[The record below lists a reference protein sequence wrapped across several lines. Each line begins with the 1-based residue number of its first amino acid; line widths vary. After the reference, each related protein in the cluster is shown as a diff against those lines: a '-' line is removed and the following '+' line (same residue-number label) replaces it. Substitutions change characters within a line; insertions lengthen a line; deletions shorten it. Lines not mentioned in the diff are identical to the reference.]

1 MNERMQAAR
10 SEDSLEIAT
19 PVAVT
24 AIRGDRRRSAVVP
37 QDVFLSTAVPR
48 RWDWRLAAAVVL
60 VSIVGLAL
68 AAPYAS
74 HRWPVTPSFIAAYEA
89 AMLVSDL
96 ITAILLIG
104 QFRQVRRVGVLI
116 VGCGYLFNAVIV
128 TVHALSFPE
137 VFSAT
142 GLLGTSRQATPW
154 LYVMWHGIFPVFVC
168 AYAIVHGSRWNEPL
182 AQHRVGSAITIGA
195 AIAVG
200 VAAVCTLLTTWGI
213 DLLPEVISGNDYKR
227 VVTSGIAPT
236 AWSISLVALALLWVR
251 TRGRSVLDLWLMV
264 VMVAWLLDIFLSTLI
279 STVRYDFGWYG
290 GRIYGLMAASFVLGA
305 LLLEANLLYGR
316 LALALADARE
326 KNAALER
333 QAGEL
338 AHLHENAVR
347 DIGERKRHEGELH
360 EKNVQLQAAVSEL
373 DAFSYSVSHDLRA
386 PLRAIDG
393 FSRILLKQYGSI
405 LPEEP
410 REYLQ
415 LVRDNTVQMGHLVD
429 DLLAF
434 ARLSR
439 QQLSK
444 QRVPTRKIVENV
456 LSDARQQ
463 AEGRSVS
470 VSVGELPSLWGDPSL
485 LKQVFVN
492 LIGNAFKYT
501 RMRAEAVI
509 EVGSR
514 EIGGEQVVFVRDN
527 GAGFDMRYADKL
539 FGVFQRL
546 HRAEDF
552 EGTGVGLAIVQRI
565 VHRHGG
571 RVWAEAAV
579 DQGATFYFTTGVPD
593 HD

>member
-1 MNERMQAAR
+1 M
-10 SEDSLEIAT
+10 
-19 PVAVT
+19 
-24 AIRGDRRRSAVVP
+24 
-37 QDVFLSTAVPR
+37 TAVLSVV
-48 RWDWRLAAAVVL
+48 LAA
-60 VSIVGLAL
+60 G
-68 AAPYAS
+68 
-74 HRWPVTPSFIAAYEA
+74 
-89 AMLVSDL
+89 
-96 ITAILLIG
+96 
-104 QFRQVRRVGVLI
+104 
-116 VGCGYLFNAVIV
+116 
-128 TVHALSFPE
+128 
-137 VFSAT
+137 
-142 GLLGTSRQATPW
+142 
-154 LYVMWHGIFPVFVC
+154 
-168 AYAIVHGSRWNEPL
+168 
-182 AQHRVGSAITIGA
+182 
-195 AIAVG
+195 
-200 VAAVCTLLTTWGI
+200 
-213 DLLPEVISGNDYKR
+213 
-227 VVTSGIAPT
+227 
-236 AWSISLVALALLWVR
+236 
-251 TRGRSVLDLWLMV
+251 
-264 VMVAWLLDIFLSTLI
+264 
-279 STVRYDFGWYG
+279 RYDLGFYA

-316 LALALADARE
+316 LACSLTDARE
-326 KNAALER
+326 KNAALEK
-333 QAGEL
+333 QTAEL
-338 AHLHENAVR
+338 ARLHENAMR
-347 DIGERKRHEGELH
+347 DITERKRHEGALH

-405 LPEEP
+405 LPQEP

-444 QRVPTRKIVENV
+444 QRVPTRKIVESV

-470 VSVGELPSLWGDPSL
+470 VSVGELPSLWGDPPL

-501 RMRAEAVI
+501 RMRGEAVI

-571 RVWAEAAV
+571 RVWAEGKEG
-579 DQGATFYFTTGVPD
+579 QGAAFYFTLSGGGA
-593 HD
+593 